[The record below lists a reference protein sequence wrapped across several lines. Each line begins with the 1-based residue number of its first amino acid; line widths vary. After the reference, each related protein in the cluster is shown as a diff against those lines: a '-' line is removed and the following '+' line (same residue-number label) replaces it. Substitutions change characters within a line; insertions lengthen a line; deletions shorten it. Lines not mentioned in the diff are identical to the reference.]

1 MVQNIEI
8 TLASEVH
15 RAYIPEIEQAIY
27 QASLQKGTGI
37 AVRSTEYLLDK
48 IMEGKAVI
56 ALGNESLWAGF
67 CYIESWG
74 HNKFVANSGLI
85 VSSAFRGAGLASE
98 IKKRALELSAQ
109 LFPGAQLFG
118 LTTSLAVMKINS
130 GLGYQP
136 VTFSELT
143 DDDEFWK
150 GCETCPYYDI
160 LVRTKRD
167 DCLCTAMVM
176 DPKKKNKVNG
186 EAAAS
191 GIKVKINHIENPRR
205 EAEEHYYNPTYQGL
219 IEIGVEPHYLTK
231 EIIAEMFKVVERY
244 KDNIREDVIFKGVKW

>member
-8 TLASEVH
+8 TIASKDHLDYVN
-15 RAYIPEIEQAIY
+15 EIEAAIY
-27 QASLQKGTGI
+27 QASLHKGTGI
-37 AVRSTEYLLDK
+37 AVRSREYLIAK
-48 IMEGKAVI
+48 IEDGKAVI
-56 ALGNESLWAGF
+56 ALGNEGKWAGF

-74 HNKFVANSGLI
+74 HNKYVANSGLI

-98 IKKRALELSAQ
+98 IKKRALELSAK

-130 GLGYQP
+130 GLGYKP

-167 DCLCTAMVM
+167 DCLCTAMIM
-176 DPKKKNKVNG
+176 IPAEKQKVNG
-186 EAAAS
+186 EAQAS
-191 GIKVKINHIENPRR
+191 GIKVKINH
-205 EAEEHYYNPTYQGL
+205 T
-219 IEIGVEPHYLTK
+219 
-231 EIIAEMFKVVERY
+231 
-244 KDNIREDVIFKGVKW
+244 

>member
-1 MVQNIEI
+1 MQNIEI
-8 TLASEVH
+8 TIASKDHLDYV
-15 RAYIPEIEQAIY
+15 PEIETAIY

-37 AVRSTEYLLDK
+37 AVRSREYLIGK
-48 IMEGKAVI
+48 IEDGKAVI
-56 ALGNESLWAGF
+56 ALGNEGKWAGF

-74 HNKFVANSGLI
+74 HNKYVANSGLI

-98 IKKRALELSAQ
+98 IKKRALELSAR

-130 GLGYQP
+130 GLGYKP

-143 DDDEFWK
+143 NDDEFWK

-167 DCLCTAMVM
+167 DCLCTAMIMV
-176 DPKKKNKVNG
+176 PAEKQKVNG
-186 EAAAS
+186 EVQAS
-191 GIKVKINHIENPRR
+191 GIKIKINH
-205 EAEEHYYNPTYQGL
+205 T
-219 IEIGVEPHYLTK
+219 
-231 EIIAEMFKVVERY
+231 
-244 KDNIREDVIFKGVKW
+244 